1 MHPRNYQT
9 FCGGWQKPRSIKEWR
24 TTPTSEFLGA
34 GGAGVWRAGASYH
47 FYLVAE
53 ACGKDCGV
61 AEDAKRPHPQAVPGT
76 SRLP

>member
-34 GGAGVWRAGASYH
+34 GGAGVWVASW
-47 FYLVAE
+47 
-53 ACGKDCGV
+53 GV
-61 AEDAKRPHPQAVPGT
+61 L
-76 SRLP
+76 SFLPCR